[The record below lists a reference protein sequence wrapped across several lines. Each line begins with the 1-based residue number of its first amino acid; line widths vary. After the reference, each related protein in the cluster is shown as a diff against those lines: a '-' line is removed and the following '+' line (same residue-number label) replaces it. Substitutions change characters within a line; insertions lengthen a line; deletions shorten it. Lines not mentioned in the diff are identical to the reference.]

1 MTLDGR
7 MEARIPI
14 VMPIYLLEGR
24 RAAQPPELALTQN
37 VSSTGMC
44 VVTKWRRE
52 PGEKERVTLLSGED
66 ALSAEVVYCHHCDK
80 NGYSVGLRLHQP
92 CAGWWREQAK
102 PVRLGVASR
111 WASIWRES
119 FMSMLAK
126 DKR

>member
-14 VMPIYLLEGR
+14 VMPIYLLDGR
-24 RAAQPPELALTQN
+24 RTAQPPELALTQN

-52 PGEKERVTLLSGED
+52 PGEQERVTLLSGED
-66 ALSAEVVYCHHCDK
+66 ALSAEVVYCHPSNK
-80 NGYSVGLRLHQP
+80 NGYSVGLRLRWP
-92 CAGWWREQAK
+92 CAGWWNERAK
-102 PVRLGVASR
+102 PLRSGVASR

-119 FMSMLAK
+119 FMSMVGK

>member
-14 VMPIYLLEGR
+14 VMPIYLIDGR
-24 RAAQPPELALTQN
+24 RTTQPPELALTQN
-37 VSSTGMC
+37 VSSTGMR

-52 PGEKERVTLLSGED
+52 PGEKERVTLLSGEH
-66 ALSAEVVYCHHCDK
+66 ALSAEVVYCHHSDK
-80 NGYSVGLRLHQP
+80 TGYSVGLRLHEP
-92 CAGWWREQAK
+92 CANWWHEQEK
-102 PVRLGVASR
+102 PLRLGVASR

-119 FMSMLAK
+119 FMSMVSK

>member
-1 MTLDGR
+1 MELDGR
-7 MEARIPI
+7 MEARLPI
-14 VMPIYLLEGR
+14 VMPIYLLDGR
-24 RAAQPPELALTQN
+24 RTAQPPELALTQN

-52 PGEKERVTLLSGED
+52 PGEQERVTLLSGED
-66 ALSAEVVYCHHCDK
+66 ALSAEVVYCHHYDK
-80 NGYSVGLRLHQP
+80 SGFSVGLRLHKP
-92 CAGWWREQAK
+92 CAGWWDQQAK

-119 FMSMLAK
+119 FMSMRAK